1 MSRVVKEMILKEI
14 EGRLDGN
21 RDLLILD
28 SSRLDAV
35 TNNTFRLAMQEK
47 GIHLLVVKNSLA
59 LRVLGGDCD
68 QMKQIFSGPS
78 TIAWGGEDVV
88 ALSKEISRQAKELE
102 FLEIKGGTVEGQA
115 LDTAAVEK
123 LSKSPG
129 RMELISMISG
139 QILSPGAQLAGAML
153 GPAGVLAGCV
163 ASIADKEEE

>member
-1 MSRVVKEMILKEI
+1 MSKVVKEMILKEI
-14 EGRLDGN
+14 EGRLDGE

-59 LRVLGGDCD
+59 LRVLGSDCD
-68 QMKQIFSGPS
+68 QMRQIFSGPS

-88 ALSKEISRQAKELE
+88 ALSKEISRQVKELGL
-102 FLEIKGGTVEGQA
+102 LEIKGGAVEGQA
-115 LDTAAVEK
+115 LDTTAVEK

-129 RMELISMISG
+129 RMELISIISG

-163 ASIADKEEE
+163 ASIAEKEEE

>member
-1 MSRVVKEMILKEI
+1 MSKVVKEMILKEI

-68 QMKQIFSGPS
+68 QMRQIFSGPS

-88 ALSKEISRQAKELE
+88 ALSKEISKQVKELE
-102 FLEIKGGTVEGQA
+102 FLEIKGGAVEGQT
-115 LDTAAVEK
+115 LDTTAVEK

-129 RMELISMISG
+129 RMELISIISG

-153 GPAGVLAGCV
+153 GPASVLAGCV
-163 ASIADKEEE
+163 ASIADDEEE

>member
-14 EGRLDGN
+14 ENRLDGN
-21 RDLLILD
+21 RDLLVID

-35 TNNTFRLAMQEK
+35 TDNTFRMAMQEK
-47 GIHLLVVKNSLA
+47 GIHLLSVKNSLA
-59 LRVLGGDCD
+59 LRVLGGGCD
-68 QMKQIFSGPS
+68 QLQQIFNGPS
-78 TIAWGGEDVV
+78 TLAWGGEDVV
-88 ALSKEISRQAKELE
+88 ALSKEISKQAKELE
-102 FLEIKGGTVEGQA
+102 LLEIKGGTVEGQA
-115 LDTAAVEK
+115 LDSAGVEK

-139 QILSPGAQLAGAML
+139 QILSPGAQLAGALL

>member
-14 EGRLDGN
+14 EDRLEGN

-35 TNNTFRLAMQEK
+35 ANNKFRLAMREK

-59 LRVLGGDCD
+59 LRILGDCD
-68 QMKQIFSGPS
+68 QMRQIFSGPS
-78 TIAWGGEDVV
+78 TIAWGGDDVV
-88 ALSKEISRQAKELE
+88 ALSKEITKQAKELDL
-102 FLEIKGGTVEGQA
+102 LEIKGGAVEGQA
-115 LDTAAVEK
+115 LDADGVEK

-139 QILSPGAQLAGAML
+139 QILSPGAQLAGLML
-153 GPAGVLAGCV
+153 GPASVLAGCV